1 MLNKDNIT
9 SLEEKASAN
18 ANANSNVLN
27 ITTSRKRESILV
39 TGGAGFIGSNIA
51 KALLSRGKKVIVLD
65 VFNQETTTFD
75 EKQANISTL
84 RKTVQE
90 YNDGSGSCFLKAE
103 MFLIRGDIRDRH
115 LIEEI
120 IASPFYNITSVI
132 HAAALVDEQR
142 SFSCSNEYLDV
153 NIKGTNVLL
162 EVLGKSNKIIRVIIA
177 SSSSVYSETKDKHLK
192 INEVSPK
199 KPISPYGASKVAMES
214 LAYCYS
220 HLYQMQIFIIRIASC
235 YGYRGRSDMM
245 IRRLMENIEKGEPT
259 YRRFNGEETR
269 TWIYINDVVDCF
281 IKALY
286 FGRFDIEDND
296 LNPVH
301 FYSLSLCEDFN
312 IGAKEGAI
320 TLNNVIAKIENVM
333 SKKANIIDIVDE
345 RKTEAK
351 YTGILDYSKANILLG
366 WEPKYTLEQGLQEM
380 KSNYESEKHQS

>member
-1 MLNKDNIT
+1 
-9 SLEEKASAN
+9 
-18 ANANSNVLN
+18 
-27 ITTSRKRESILV
+27 
-39 TGGAGFIGSNIA
+39 
-51 KALLSRGKKVIVLD
+51 
-65 VFNQETTTFD
+65 
-75 EKQANISTL
+75 
-84 RKTVQE
+84 
-90 YNDGSGSCFLKAE
+90 
-103 MFLIRGDIRDRH
+103 
-115 LIEEI
+115 
-120 IASPFYNITSVI
+120 
-132 HAAALVDEQR
+132 
-142 SFSCSNEYLDV
+142 
-153 NIKGTNVLL
+153 
-162 EVLGKSNKIIRVIIA
+162 
-177 SSSSVYSETKDKHLK
+177 
-192 INEVSPK
+192 
-199 KPISPYGASKVAMES
+199 
-214 LAYCYS
+214 
-220 HLYQMQIFIIRIASC
+220 
-235 YGYRGRSDMM
+235 MM